1 MKDRIAFLD
10 GHRGLAI
17 LLVIGFHAFSR
28 WATRIPNG
36 DCCAHFPVFEFGWL
50 GVELFF
56 LLSGFVI
63 LMTLDRSARA
73 TAFFRRRWL
82 RLFPA
87 MLACSLIIYCSA
99 PFFRERPEG
108 APTLDSL
115 LPGLVFMDLAWL
127 QKFFRHPIQPL
138 EGSFWSLYVE
148 VKFYVFAALVYFRF
162 GRGVL
167 VKSLVGIA
175 GVTLC
180 VRLLRL
186 VSSNGLV
193 SHLDLLAQDFG
204 LDYWFWFAAGAA
216 YYLYRQTGQAAWVRL
231 ALGCIVGGACV
242 LGATAHGFLWTNLVG
257 GIAVGSIFA
266 VSMHSERIQA
276 FLSCRFLQF
285 LGFVSYPLY
294 LLHENML
301 ISSLVTIAPRLP
313 REMFPLLPVLMLVP
327 LAAAAF
333 LVARYVEPLLKTC
346 LALALARLG
355 PPVSPPK
362 SDCVQ

>member
-17 LLVIGFHAFSR
+17 LLVVGFHAFSR

-36 DCCAHFPVFEFGWL
+36 DCCAHFPLFEFGWL

-63 LMTLDRSARA
+63 LMTLDRCERA
-73 TAFFRRRWL
+73 TVFFRRRWL

-99 PFFRERPEG
+99 PLFRARPEG
-108 APTLDSL
+108 APSLDSL

-127 QKFFRHPIQPL
+127 QKIFRHPIQPL
-138 EGSFWSLYVE
+138 EGAFWSLYVE
-148 VKFYVFAALVYFRF
+148 VKFYVFAALVYYRF
-162 GRGVL
+162 GRETL

-175 GVTLC
+175 GFALC

-193 SHLDLLAQDFG
+193 SHLDLLAQDFAIN
-204 LDYWFWFAAGAA
+204 YWFWFAAGAA
-216 YYLYRQTGQAAWVRL
+216 CYMYRQTGRVEWFRL
-231 ALGCIVGGACV
+231 ALGCIVGGACE
-242 LGATAHGFLWTNLVG
+242 LGATEQGFRLGNLVG
-257 GIAVGSIFA
+257 GIAIGAVFA
-266 VSMHSERIQA
+266 VSIRSERVQA
-276 FLSCRFLQF
+276 FLSSRFLQ
-285 LGFVSYPLY
+285 LMGFVSYPLY

-301 ISSLVTIAPRLP
+301 VSSLVKIAPRLP
-313 REMFPLLPVLMLVP
+313 REWFPLLPLAMLAL
-327 LAAAAF
+327 LAALAF
-333 LVARYVEPLLKTC
+333 LVARYVEPVLKTG
-346 LALALARLG
+346 LARVFLRLRSPV
-355 PPVSPPK
+355 PPPAENRV
-362 SDCVQ
+362 